1 MAQRKTSP
9 RRRRAGKHNTLGFLI
24 LGGALVVAAYLISQN
39 RPVSAT
45 SEAPVVSPVVG
56 QFDTVVVPVPS
67 EPVTAGTK
75 LREVSFRQ
83 VNFPKHQVPKG
94 AITNLTPYLE
104 GVAIAALPAN
114 LPLFPQNI
122 SLASDLSNPV
132 IERIPEGMR
141 AMTVR
146 VDATSAVEGWAGTG
160 AIVDVLLVD
169 KNETRV
175 IAEKVQILS
184 AERSV
189 NPVQATSGPSVP
201 STVTLLVTQEQCL
214 AINTAIPQG
223 KIAFALRSM
232 NDDGQWGSRHL
243 SSEALRGVGETL
255 RQERIDGFVE
265 FSDEPGKRFALS
277 NGTWI
282 KTNVVPEGFDRLVA
296 PKEEESS
303 K

>member
-9 RRRRAGKHNTLGFLI
+9 RKRRAGRQNTLGFVI
-24 LGGALVVAAYLISQN
+24 LGFAIVCAAYFISSN
-39 RPVSAT
+39 RPVQAT
-45 SEAPVVSPVVG
+45 APVVNVAPVVG
-56 QFDTVVVPVPS
+56 QFDTVSVPVPS

-75 LREVSFRQ
+75 MREISFRQ
-83 VNFPKHQVPKG
+83 VSFPSHQVPKG

-114 LPLFPQNI
+114 LPLFPENI

-132 IERIPEGMR
+132 IERIPPGMR

-146 VDATSAVEGWAGTG
+146 VDATTSVEGWAGTG
-160 AIVDVLLVD
+160 SLVDVLLVD

-189 NPVQATSGPSVP
+189 NPVQAISGPSVP

-232 NDDGQWGSRHL
+232 KDEGKWGSRHL
-243 SSEALRGVGETL
+243 SSEALREGDDTL
-255 RQERIDGFVE
+255 RYERVDGYVE
-265 FSDEPGKRFALS
+265 FSDEPGQRFALS
-277 NGTWI
+277 NGTWT
-282 KTNVVPEGFDRLVA
+282 KTNVVPEGFDRLVQPEA
-296 PKEEESS
+296 GAAK
-303 K
+303 